1 MSRSAGTLVTT
12 YNATYN
18 APSMLPGYGGFVPT
32 INFQYG
38 DTFGNASRKYF
49 SDYRNEVL
57 NSSKSLYSRGGYFPS
72 SFSNNPELAANYRK
86 KTRDTKLFDAKYE
99 LNNYNYTRTKELD
112 TFYKSTQAHRKQ
124 YSDKTGEL
132 HPVKDFVLPVS
143 NEKMHENFLPYTSML
158 LRHRSE
164 VNIPYNKNFMPPKG
178 VNTQNQYTLFPNLV
192 K

>member
-1 MSRSAGTLVTT
+1 M
-12 YNATYN
+12 
-18 APSMLPGYGGFVPT
+18 PT

-86 KTRDTKLFDAKYE
+86 KTRDTKLFEAQYE

-112 TFYKSTQAHRKQ
+112 TFYKVWPHLYICWSR
-124 YSDKTGEL
+124 
-132 HPVKDFVLPVS
+132 
-143 NEKMHENFLPYTSML
+143 
-158 LRHRSE
+158 
-164 VNIPYNKNFMPPKG
+164 
-178 VNTQNQYTLFPNLV
+178 
-192 K
+192 